1 MGIISETALKSDHL
15 EKDCFYLWRLNEHLN
30 TPRHD
35 MHADL
40 WKYTINRLGVWITR
54 IRKFNVI
61 SVFLIFLNL
70 IWLLDFLLPSPFKK
84 NFTPSMNYHGE
95 HNQLELSGQ
104 KSSREA
110 HNLSVYVHSHDDMS
124 ACARSYRCGS
134 AGEPPGILLSG
145 TGRHT
150 GHKLWPSRQLDKR
163 QKVDAYYTQ
172 WKNMYMNWWGEN
184 RVKAQMRQIKEIH
197 FTQNS
202 DLFIY
207 SYIFLLLYT

>member
-1 MGIISETALKSDHL
+1 
-15 EKDCFYLWRLNEHLN
+15 
-30 TPRHD
+30 

-40 WKYTINRLGVWITR
+40 WKYTINRLRVWITR

-124 ACARSYRCGS
+124 ACVRSYRCGS

-150 GHKLWPSRQLDKR
+150 GHKLWPSHQLDKR

-207 SYIFLLLYT
+207 SYFFVALHLNTLRYVSNVKALFCPPGSTLFQ

>member
-1 MGIISETALKSDHL
+1 MNHEDQKIQ
-15 EKDCFYLWRLNEHLN
+15 R
-30 TPRHD
+30 
-35 MHADL
+35 DL
-40 WKYTINRLGVWITR
+40 S
-54 IRKFNVI
+54 F
-61 SVFLIFLNL
+61 SHFLNL

-104 KSSREA
+104 KSSRGA
-110 HNLSVYVHSHDDMS
+110 HNLSVYVHSHDYMS
-124 ACARSYRCGS
+124 ACVRSYRCGS